1 MHVIFNADDF
11 GLTPGVNLG
20 IVDACLSGVVRST
33 TLMVGMEAEKHAVDL
48 ASSAPALKVG
58 LHLRFT
64 AGAPLTDIPFLVG
77 EDGLFEAKEECWRMR
92 DFSPQVIAN
101 EVIAQ
106 IERFNDT
113 GLSLSHIDSHHHA
126 HMHPKILPV
135 VQEIARDYQVPLRA
149 TEYQGNKR
157 NDYRYAF
164 DGSFFGESISLD
176 KVLQIINRHRGSCDV
191 LEIMVHPAYVDQA
204 IMDVSSYNIYRAKE
218 LDILT
223 DSKLSEA
230 LDELGVTVSDY
241 SILSS

>member
-1 MHVIFNADDF
+1 
-11 GLTPGVNLG
+11 
-20 IVDACLSGVVRST
+20 
-33 TLMVGMEAEKHAVDL
+33 
-48 ASSAPALKVG
+48 
-58 LHLRFT
+58 
-64 AGAPLTDIPFLVG
+64 
-77 EDGLFEAKEECWRMR
+77 
-92 DFSPQVIAN
+92 
-101 EVIAQ
+101 
-106 IERFNDT
+106 
-113 GLSLSHIDSHHHA
+113 
-126 HMHPKILPV
+126 MHPKILPV